1 MVLADRGELAEAER
15 LAREAVDLAS
25 GGDALDDQAETV
37 SVLARIVAAAG
48 RSGEAAA
55 LLREAIDK
63 HERKGNVVSAAR
75 ARQRLAAL
83 GDGSS

>member
-1 MVLADRGELAEAER
+1 M
-15 LAREAVDLAS
+15 S
-25 GGDALDDQAETV
+25 GDALDDQGDNL
-37 SVLARIVAAAG
+37 SILAGILVAAG

-55 LLREAIDK
+55 LFEEAIAL